1 MQNSFAHKQ
10 PRQCGKRAFGR
21 GLSVAVL
28 APLMLSLVTTAQAA
42 DEKGLVPLKTAPI
55 SATQGLNFNLSS
67 SSGTT
72 QNILSSSN
80 IAGLRQ
86 NGADISGLNGLAI
99 NNTGLFDGPSGSAG
113 CLAGE
118 QACLTDSTRQ
128 IDLGFSKSL
137 RKTKQGGLDVELVPS
152 ASVRFDD
159 GEQSALVGAVVRIGD
174 DLRSKDVAS
183 NTWYVFAG
191 ADAEALSYSP
201 DRATRGLTSDFYLQD
216 RIIIGDAQAGIGYRI
231 GDADLSLGYI
241 RREVNSFNNTPGSAG
256 FSTSE
261 DAAALSFTWKR

>member
-1 MQNSFAHKQ
+1 MQSIFA
-10 PRQCGKRAFGR
+10 QCKVKKTARVLSA
-21 GLSVAVL
+21 LSVSVCATL
-28 APLMLSLVTTAQAA
+28 ALAQAA
-42 DEKGLVPLKTAPI
+42 HAADDKGLVPLKTAPI

-67 SSGTT
+67 GTAASGNAG
-72 QNILSSSN
+72 QSLLSPSN
-80 IAGLRQ
+80 IASLPLS
-86 NGADISGLNGLAI
+86 NGGANISGLNT
-99 NNTGLFDGPSGSAG
+99 TGLFDAPGNSVG

-118 QACLTDSTRQ
+118 QACLSQ
-128 IDLGFSKSL
+128 PVKQLDLGFSKSIK
-137 RKTKQGGLDVELVPS
+137 KTKQGGLDVELVPS
-152 ASVRFDD
+152 ASVRFDE

-201 DRATRGLTSDFYLQD
+201 DRSTRGITSDFYLQD

-231 GDADLSLGYI
+231 GDADLSLGYM
-241 RREVNSFNNTPGSAG
+241 RREVNSFNNSPGTQG
-256 FSTSE
+256 FSSVE

>member
-1 MQNSFAHKQ
+1 MRCIFGHNFLSGTTKPPVTALAVFAVVIS
-10 PRQCGKRAFGR
+10 A
-21 GLSVAVL
+21 LSGVNAY
-28 APLMLSLVTTAQAA
+28 AG
-42 DEKGLVPLKTAPI
+42 DEKGLIPLRTAPV
-55 SATQGLNFNLSS
+55 SASQGLNLNLSS
-67 SSGTT
+67 SNSGLTP
-72 QNILSSSN
+72 ILSPSN
-80 IAGLRQ
+80 MPNLSLDVGNSLAG
-86 NGADISGLNGLAI
+86 GS
-99 NNTGLFDGPSGSAG
+99 LFDIPTGTVG

-118 QACLTDSTRQ
+118 QSCVTDS
-128 IDLGFSKSL
+128 IKPLDLGFSKSL
-137 RKTKQGGLDVELVPS
+137 IKTKQGGLDVELVPS

-201 DRATRGLTSDFYLQD
+201 DRSTRGITSDFQLQD

-231 GDADLSLGYI
+231 GDADLSLGYF
-241 RREVNSFNNTPGSAG
+241 RREVNSFNNTPGSTG
-256 FSTSE
+256 YSSTE

>member
-1 MQNSFAHKQ
+1 MQSIFAHKQ
-10 PRQCGKRAFGR
+10 PRRRVKRAIWH
-21 GLSVAVL
+21 GLSSFVI
-28 APLMLSLVTTAQAA
+28 APLMLSLGSAAHAA
-42 DEKGLVPLKTAPI
+42 DDKGLVPLKTAPI

-67 SSGTT
+67 SNGATS
-72 QNILSSSN
+72 NILSSSN
-80 IAGLRQ
+80 ISGLSQ
-86 NGADISGLNGLAI
+86 NGADISGLSGLGL
-99 NNTGLFDGPSGSAG
+99 NNTGLFDVPTGSMG

-118 QACLTDSTRQ
+118 QACLSETTRQ
-128 IDLGFSKSL
+128 LDLGFSKSL
-137 RKTKQGGLDVELVPS
+137 KKTKQGGLDVELVPS
-152 ASVRFDD
+152 ASVRFDE

-201 DRATRGLTSDFYLQD
+201 DRATRGITSDFYLQD

-256 FSTSE
+256 FSSSE

>member
-1 MQNSFAHKQ
+1 MQSIFAHKQ
-10 PRQCGKRAFGR
+10 AKRSEKRAKWR
-21 GLSVAVL
+21 GLSTVIL
-28 APLMLSLVTTAQAA
+28 APIVLSLAFTAHAA

-55 SATQGLNFNLSS
+55 SATQGLNFNLSP
-67 SSGTT
+67 SSGAT

-86 NGADISGLNGLAI
+86 NDSDISGLSGLGL
-99 NNTGLFDGPSGSAG
+99 NNTGLFDVPTGSIG
-113 CLAGE
+113 CLPGE
-118 QACLTDSTRQ
+118 QSCLSETTRQ
-128 IDLGFSKSL
+128 LDLGFSKSL

-201 DRATRGLTSDFYLQD
+201 DRATRGITSDFYLQD

-241 RREVNSFNNTPGSAG
+241 RREVNSFNNTPGSVG
-256 FSTSE
+256 FSSSE